1 MVGATGEPGRSTGSR
16 GPRPNRA
23 TSSLRDRDIATAIGR
38 LDRYLCRIKRAL
50 KNRELSVALS
60 DTAELSEIAR
70 RLWVRLEL
78 KLNPERGIGK
88 ERAPTVKE

>member
-1 MVGATGEPGRSTGSR
+1 M
-16 GPRPNRA
+16 
-23 TSSLRDRDIATAIGR
+23 DKDIATAIGR
-38 LDRYLCRIKRAL
+38 LDRYLYRIKRAL

-78 KLNPERGIGK
+78 KLNPEEPRGIGK

>member
-1 MVGATGEPGRSTGSR
+1 M
-16 GPRPNRA
+16 
-23 TSSLRDRDIATAIGR
+23 DRDIATAIGR

-70 RLWVRLEL
+70 RL
-78 KLNPERGIGK
+78 
-88 ERAPTVKE
+88 